1 MRRLMVASVVFAMAV
16 MVTTPALAGKIG
28 FVEVEKVVAQVQEGK
43 AKLKELEDWAQPRR
57 EQLQKMRQRVTD
69 LNNELVQKRG
79 VASESVLE
87 DLQEKA
93 KQAGRDYEDAG
104 RTFQRDLDKKQNE
117 LLSGVAEKMRRVI
130 EDYAKGNDYD
140 AILIF
145 KPRTIIYLSET
156 ADLTDT
162 IIRLYDRRFPVKM
175 RTTNQLDD
183 LGGVKK

>member
-1 MRRLMVASVVFAMAV
+1 MRRVIVASVVFVLAAA
-16 MVTTPALAGKIG
+16 VTTPALAGKVG
-28 FVEVEKVVAQVQEGK
+28 FVEVEKVVAHVQEGK
-43 AKLKELEDWAQPRR
+43 VKLKELEDWAQPRR
-57 EQLQKMRQRVTD
+57 EQLQKMRQQVT
-69 LNNELVQKRG
+69 ELHQELAKKRG
-79 VASESVLE
+79 VASESALKA
-87 DLQEKA
+87 LQEKTV
-93 KQAGRDYEDAG
+93 KAGRDLEDAG
-104 RTFQRDLDKKQNE
+104 REFKRDFNQKQNQ

-175 RTTNQLDD
+175 RTTNQLNDV
-183 LGGVKK
+183 GGVKK